1 MTAFASLTIADSAAA
16 NVVFT
21 PQSIDSNGVARWLDA
36 NSIFD
41 AKRTVTMQVSL
52 AKNGSSVNR
61 IKQKVVVPI
70 MDTVDTS
77 KKVAEAIIT
86 VEAVLPKVAGQA
98 VRLDMKAFAAN
109 MLANAVSTAAF
120 TSLESIY

>member
-1 MTAFASLTIADSAAA
+1 MSAFANITLADAAAA

-21 PQSIDSNGVARWLDA
+21 PQSIDSAGVARWLDS
-36 NSIFD
+36 NSVFD
-41 AKRTVTMQVSL
+41 AKRAVTMQVSL

-77 KKVAEAIIT
+77 KKVAEAIISI
-86 VEAVLPKVAGQA
+86 EAVLPKIAGEST
-98 VRLDMKAFAAN
+98 RLDMKAFAAN
-109 MLANAVSTAAF
+109 LLANAVSTAAF